1 MLRFQRYTFFIFLLF
16 RFLYIGI
23 FRYFCILLFLDFN
36 IFQLFVFSISLFSHF
51 AFLDFCIFPSEYLQ
65 IICSFIDIF
74 LLEIDIRYL
83 ALTFFTI
90 TAYCTFVNLIIH
102 LCICFLWIFFSHW
115 HLLQA
120 LPESSNVNWKTVG
133 NFGKG
138 CPQHVVIY
146 ISAWIENPSPAF
158 HAVKPGFAFLFEP
171 SRVVNKTLCGLN
183 MKLVGC
189 GLFFSLIHYSF

>member
-1 MLRFQRYTFFIFLLF
+1 MLLTYIILKCCAFNTIFSLYFYFTFFD
-16 RFLYIGI
+16 
-23 FRYFCILLFLDFN
+23 FCILVFFDIFAFYYFN

-120 LPESSNVNWKTVG
+120 LPVSWNVNWKTVG

-146 ISAWIENPSPAF
+146 ISA
-158 HAVKPGFAFLFEP
+158 
-171 SRVVNKTLCGLN
+171 
-183 MKLVGC
+183 
-189 GLFFSLIHYSF
+189 